1 LLKKDENDHVRRFV
15 DCEIVTSLEAGQIY
29 LTSEEVVSKDWMSLH
44 EMWKMQT
51 FVVNIEIK

>member
-1 LLKKDENDHVRRFV
+1 M